1 MVYINIS
8 NILVCISFLYSS
20 SETKLKVLCISF
32 CVFKNGFLEDLSTEN
47 NIVSFLFES
56 RMNARCGEIYS
67 FLIVFYY
74 YLLEL
79 SGFKSLIT
87 NDNGF
92 PLPAAT
98 TATRRKSLRFST
110 VNLWGFLLYFFSLF
124 LFSYLSIVCVT
135 TMLIFYS
142 ISFLLPALFVLSY
155 PLVMRCFRG
164 IFTLFYDLKAFVYSI
179 TWTFSSLSFCNVHTL
194 TLNSL
199 CDE

>member
-1 MVYINIS
+1 MPVVYINIS

-32 CVFKNGFLEDLSTEN
+32 CVFKNGFHEDLSTEN

-98 TATRRKSLRFST
+98 TATRRKALRFST
-110 VNLWGFLLYFFSLF
+110 VNLWGFSPLLL
-124 LFSYLSIVCVT
+124 LLVSI
-135 TMLIFYS
+135 F
-142 ISFLLPALFVLSY
+142 
-155 PLVMRCFRG
+155 
-164 IFTLFYDLKAFVYSI
+164 
-179 TWTFSSLSFCNVHTL
+179 LSFNRLRNHHADIL
-194 TLNSL
+194 FH
-199 CDE
+199 

>member
-1 MVYINIS
+1 M
-8 NILVCISFLYSS
+8 VCISFLYSS

-32 CVFKNGFLEDLSTEN
+32 CVFKNGFHEDLSTEN

-98 TATRRKSLRFST
+98 TATRRKALRFST
-110 VNLWGFLLYFFSLF
+110 VNLWGFLLYFFYLF

-155 PLVMRCFRG
+155 PLVMRCFLG
-164 IFTLFYDLKAFVYSI
+164 IFTLFYNLKAFV
-179 TWTFSSLSFCNVHTL
+179 
-194 TLNSL
+194 
-199 CDE
+199 